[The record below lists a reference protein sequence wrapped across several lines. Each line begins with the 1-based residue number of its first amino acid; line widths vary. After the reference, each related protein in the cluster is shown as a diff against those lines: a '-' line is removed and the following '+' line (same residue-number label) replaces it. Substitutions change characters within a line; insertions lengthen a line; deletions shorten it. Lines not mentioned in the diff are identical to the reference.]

1 MSREQQPGRRH
12 SGNGAA
18 RRDLQERGGEGRRGE
33 QERGGQ
39 GRAERGVGDTEQRSQ
54 AKAESRPVPS
64 RPAGRHAVRGREGR
78 GVPGSV
84 GLGRLPGPGRWIWAE
99 WHTAFGCVSLVT
111 KSTSPPSLRRVC
123 VRVVLSPGSYRSRAE
138 QSFLGQ
144 AAPSLVGTALCS
156 PGRAP
161 SPRWG
166 EGKECAGG
174 GMLAGSE

>member
-84 GLGRLPGPGRWIWAE
+84 GLGRPAGLGRWPGGWPPLGLGSVAHSIWLRFIGNKK
-99 WHTAFGCVSLVT
+99 HLTAFLKEGLCTCSSVSGLL
-111 KSTSPPSLRRVC
+111 SLTC
-123 VRVVLSPGSYRSRAE
+123 
-138 QSFLGQ
+138 
-144 AAPSLVGTALCS
+144 
-156 PGRAP
+156 
-161 SPRWG
+161 
-166 EGKECAGG
+166 
-174 GMLAGSE
+174 

>member
-64 RPAGRHAVRGREGR
+64 CPAPPEDTPSVAVREEEFRAQLGWDDC
-78 GVPGSV
+78 
-84 GLGRLPGPGRWIWAE
+84 LGRAAGFGQSGTQHLV
-99 WHTAFGCVSLVT
+99 AFH
-111 KSTSPPSLRRVC
+111 
-123 VRVVLSPGSYRSRAE
+123 
-138 QSFLGQ
+138 
-144 AAPSLVGTALCS
+144 
-156 PGRAP
+156 
-161 SPRWG
+161 W
-166 EGKECAGG
+166 
-174 GMLAGSE
+174 

>member
-84 GLGRLPGPGRWIWAE
+84 GLGRLPGPGLWVWAVVAYSIWLRFIGKKK
-99 WHTAFGCVSLVT
+99 HLTAFLKEGLCTCSSVSGLL
-111 KSTSPPSLRRVC
+111 SLTC
-123 VRVVLSPGSYRSRAE
+123 
-138 QSFLGQ
+138 
-144 AAPSLVGTALCS
+144 
-156 PGRAP
+156 
-161 SPRWG
+161 
-166 EGKECAGG
+166 
-174 GMLAGSE
+174 